1 MMIRK
6 KVFATVFLGV
16 LLALA
21 LSVLPAWGKLELTI
35 VYSNNINGYVQPC
48 PT

>member
-1 MMIRK
+1 MKRTIALIGINFLIVVIFS
-6 KVFATVFLGV
+6 VFA
-16 LLALA
+16 LAGDKSLD
-21 LSVLPAWGKLELTI
+21 LTI

>member
-1 MMIRK
+1 MGIS
-6 KVFATVFLGV
+6 
-16 LLALA
+16 LLMVVILSAPALA
-21 LSVLPAWGKLELTI
+21 GRGSVNLTI